1 MRSLIA
7 LLLLLLASPPAKAAD
22 PAKEIRL
29 AAEKL
34 NAAFEAHDAKAIRSL
49 MAPDHLAITP
59 YAGKQNVK
67 EQLRTLADLDYKE
80 YSAGPMSINVVNSTS
95 AVVTYKLKLK
105 GDYKGK
111 PMPAHNLVASV
122 WVKDGGQWK
131 ELHYQETPVDSR

>member
-1 MRSLIA
+1 
-7 LLLLLLASPPAKAAD
+7 
-22 PAKEIRL
+22 
-29 AAEKL
+29 
-34 NAAFEAHDAKAIRSL
+34 

-80 YSAGPMSINVVNSTS
+80 YSAGPMSINVVNSTC
-95 AVVTYKLKLK
+95 AVVTYKRKLK

-131 ELHYQETPVDSR
+131 ELHYQETPVGSR

>member
-1 MRSLIA
+1 MRCLIA
-7 LLLLLLASPPAKAAD
+7 LILLLQIPPAKAAD

-49 MAPDHLAITP
+49 MATDHLAITP

-80 YSAGPMSINVVNSTS
+80 YSAGPMSINVFNSTC
-95 AVVTYKLKLK
+95 AVVTYNLKLK
-105 GDYKGK
+105 GEYEGK
-111 PMPAHNLVASV
+111 PVHPQKLCLGVRR
-122 WVKDGGQWK
+122 DRK
-131 ELHYQETPVDSR
+131 E